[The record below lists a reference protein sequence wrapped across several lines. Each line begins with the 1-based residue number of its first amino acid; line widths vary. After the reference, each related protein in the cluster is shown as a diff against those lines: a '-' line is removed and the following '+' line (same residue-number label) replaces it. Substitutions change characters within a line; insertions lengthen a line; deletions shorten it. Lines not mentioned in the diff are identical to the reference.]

1 MKRIE
6 YFQTGDIARQ
16 LDTKSIQEFQIPSL
30 ILMEHAAIAS
40 IQEIKKHISIHQS
53 ICILCGPGN
62 NGGDGIAIARNL
74 AQENIFCDV
83 LIPAADHMSKDE
95 FIQYQ
100 SCRAYPIHF
109 YFEIESF
116 NSYDIIIDCLF
127 GNGLSRNIQGKYQE
141 IIEKVNQSHAYVI
154 SIDLPSGIHATS
166 GKKLGCAI
174 QANLTIALDC
184 FKEGHFIN
192 DGLFY
197 SNKAVSVDI
206 GIPHELHTNYMI
218 TETLASQFLPVRQ
231 NHSHKGVFK
240 KALMIGGSQSMHGAL
255 CYSAKACYRSGIG
268 TLTCMIPDCIRD
280 IVAQKMSFAMNLCM
294 PSENGKFKEDLKLS
308 FDSYSIL
315 AIGNGMGQQKSTI
328 QMVQQVLSSSK
339 PVILDADA
347 LWALKGHTEWLNRK
361 ETTILLPHI
370 KEMTYLCDA
379 SISDI
384 KENPFEVVR
393 KFCRQH
399 SNCILVLKSS
409 CSIIGHKE
417 TLYVLNQPNSALAK
431 GGSGDI
437 LCGIVTGLCGQ
448 TEDYEKAVVC
458 ACYIHNQSVPDIDA
472 ASVLPDECIDCI
484 PYVFQKLRNQI

>member
-6 YFQTGDIARQ
+6 YFQTGDMARQ
-16 LDTKSIQEFQIPSL
+16 LDTKSIQEFHIPSL
-30 ILMEHAAIAS
+30 ILMEHAAISS

-74 AQENIFCDV
+74 AQDNIFCDV
-83 LIPAADHMSKDE
+83 YIPTADHMSKDE
-95 FIQYQ
+95 YIQYQ
-100 SCRAYPIHF
+100 SCCVYPIHF
-109 YFEIESF
+109 YHEIQSLD
-116 NSYDIIIDCLF
+116 SYDIIIDCLF

-141 IIEKVNQSHAYVI
+141 IIEEVNQSHAFVI

-166 GKKLGCAI
+166 GKKLGYAI
-174 QANLTIALDC
+174 QADLTIALDC

-192 DGLFY
+192 DGISH
-197 SNKAVSVDI
+197 SNQLISVDI
-206 GIPHELHTNYMI
+206 GIPHEFHTNYI
-218 TETLASQFLPVRQ
+218 VNETLARQFLPTRQ
-231 NHSHKGVFK
+231 NHSHKGSFK
-240 KALMIGGSQSMHGAL
+240 KALLIGGSQSMHGAL
-255 CYSAKACYRSGIG
+255 YYSAKACYRSGIG
-268 TLTCMIPDCIRD
+268 TLTCMIPDCIGD
-280 IVAQKMSFAMNLCM
+280 IVAQKMSFAMNLRM
-294 PSENGKFKEDLKLS
+294 PDENGKFKENLTVD
-308 FDSYSIL
+308 FNPYSIL

-328 QMVQQVLSSSK
+328 QIVQQVLSSLK

-379 SISDI
+379 SISEI
-384 KENPFEVVR
+384 KENPFEIVR
-393 KFCRQH
+393 NFCLQH
-399 SNCILVLKSS
+399 PNCILVLKSS

-458 ACYIHNQSVPDIDA
+458 ACYIHNQSVPSIDA
-472 ASVLPDECIDCI
+472 ASVLPDECIDSI
-484 PYVFQKLRNQI
+484 PLVFQKLRNK